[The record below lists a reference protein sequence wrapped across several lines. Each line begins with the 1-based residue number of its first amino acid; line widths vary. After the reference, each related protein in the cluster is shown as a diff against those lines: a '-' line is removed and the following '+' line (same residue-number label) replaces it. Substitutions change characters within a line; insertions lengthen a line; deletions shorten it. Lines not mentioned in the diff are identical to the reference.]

1 MLASKVT
8 VMFFTFGVSQRCQKL
23 CQQGRFILEF
33 KLRPGSQGPFLLL
46 WLILRTASLAM
57 AVVVILTISQSPQM
71 GKGPGSLELLYTG
84 RERLVYISR
93 ERARSRGKGK
103 ASAN

>member
-1 MLASKVT
+1 
-8 VMFFTFGVSQRCQKL
+8 
-23 CQQGRFILEF
+23 
-33 KLRPGSQGPFLLL
+33 
-46 WLILRTASLAM
+46 M

-71 GKGPGSLELLYTG
+71 GKEPGSLELLYTG

>member
-1 MLASKVT
+1 
-8 VMFFTFGVSQRCQKL
+8 
-23 CQQGRFILEF
+23 
-33 KLRPGSQGPFLLL
+33 
-46 WLILRTASLAM
+46 M

-93 ERARSRGKGK
+93 ERARSRGKGQ
-103 ASAN
+103 ASANSFDVH

>member
-1 MLASKVT
+1 M
-8 VMFFTFGVSQRCQKL
+8 
-23 CQQGRFILEF
+23 
-33 KLRPGSQGPFLLL
+33 L

-71 GKGPGSLELLYTG
+71 GKEPGSLELLYTG

-93 ERARSRGKGK
+93 ERARSRGMGK
-103 ASAN
+103 ASANSFDVH